1 MKKCIA
7 ILFMLL
13 VVAFGSNRGHAQEPY
28 YFHTIYSNGLSFVAG
43 RTIKL
48 NHLYQLSRMRQLKL
62 SGTYVHDSYDQ
73 GRNRIRANLFFATA
87 QFQYQLIH
95 SNQFFINLTC
105 GGGGY
110 HLQSKDKLNIKHKEW
125 HFNFLAGLQFEY
137 YIAKNTMALTLD
149 YDILYLPWS
158 KIYEFLHVPTAGV
171 TLFFF

>member
-1 MKKCIA
+1 MKRIA
-7 ILFMLL
+7 LLFL
-13 VVAFGSNRGHAQEPY
+13 VIMVAFCSWRSYAQEPY
-28 YFHTIYSNGLSFVAG
+28 YFHSIHSSGLSLSAG

-48 NHLYQLSRMRQLKL
+48 NYMYQLTRMRQLKL

-73 GRNRIRANLFFATA
+73 GQNRIRANLFFANA

-95 SNQFFINLTC
+95 SSQFFINLTI

-110 HLQSKDKLNIKHKEW
+110 HLLAKDRLNLKLKEW
-125 HFNFLAGLQFEY
+125 RFNFLGGIQAEY
-137 YIAKNTMALTLD
+137 YIVKNSLALTLD

>member
-1 MKKCIA
+1 MRRIVL
-7 ILFMLL
+7 LFMLL
-13 VVAFGSNRGHAQEPY
+13 SGAFCSHIGFAQEPY
-28 YFHTIYSNGLSFVAG
+28 YFHTIHSNGLSFVAG

-48 NHLYQLSRMRQLKL
+48 NYLYQLSRMRQLKL
-62 SGTYVHDSYDQ
+62 SGTYVYDSYDQ
-73 GRNRIRANLFFATA
+73 GRNRIRANVFLANA

-95 SNQFFINLTC
+95 SNQFFINLAL

-110 HLQSKDKLNIKHKEW
+110 HLQAKDKLNIKHKEW
-125 HFNFLAGLQFEY
+125 RFNFLGGVQVEY
-137 YIAKNTMALTLD
+137 YIVKNTLALTFD